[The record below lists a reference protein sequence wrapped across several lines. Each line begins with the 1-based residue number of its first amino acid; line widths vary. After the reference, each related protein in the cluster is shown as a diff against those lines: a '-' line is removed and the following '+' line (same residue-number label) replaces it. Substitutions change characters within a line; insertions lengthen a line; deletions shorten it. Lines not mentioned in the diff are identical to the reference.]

1 MSQICLYMDEDSTG
15 RSLMLSLRNRGVDII
30 TTLEVNRLK
39 YSDEEQLVWAKSQN
53 RVLYSSNIRDFY
65 RLHTAFLNQEQ
76 SHPGMIL
83 VQQQRYSIGEI
94 ARGILRLI
102 AAKSAEDMENQV
114 EFLSDWIEG

>member
-30 TTLEVNRLK
+30 TTLEVNRLQ

-65 RLHTAFLNQEQ
+65 RLHTAFLNQEEP
-76 SHPGMIL
+76 HAGMIL